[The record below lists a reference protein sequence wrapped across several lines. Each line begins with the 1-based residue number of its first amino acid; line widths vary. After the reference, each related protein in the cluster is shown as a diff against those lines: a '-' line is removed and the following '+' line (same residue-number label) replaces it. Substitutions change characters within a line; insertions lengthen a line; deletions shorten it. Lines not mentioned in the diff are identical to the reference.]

1 MRLALL
7 FSGNIV
13 RFWCFSLVMAAGLSG
28 PVAADSGL
36 SSEESRRWDPPAQA
50 VTVTDDP
57 AAPYIAYF
65 TPPYRAAGSVDLAWS
80 MMATR
85 WRKTGDIQ
93 LSVGVRMLHGG
104 QAWGITGWRLADP
117 RFPPRRTAAS
127 SSNAQ
132 APIEPLRPLDTCSDS
147 GCRTYEAASFALPL
161 AALDQAALTP
171 NGALEISILTQTGE
185 TQSIRFPAAILTEL
199 NRMLA
204 GQRASFIAP

>member
-1 MRLALL
+1 MR
-7 FSGNIV
+7 I
-13 RFWCFSLVMAAGLSG
+13 WCFGLVVAAGLVG

-36 SSEESRRWDPPAQA
+36 SPEESRRWDPPAHV

-57 AAPYIAYF
+57 TAPYIAYF

-85 WRKTGDIQ
+85 WRETGDVR
-93 LSVGVRMLHGG
+93 LSVGVRVLHGG
-104 QAWGITGWRLADP
+104 QAWDITGWRLMDP
-117 RFPPRRTAAS
+117 RFPPRGTAAS

-132 APIEPLRPLDTCSDS
+132 TSIEPLKPLDTCNES

-171 NGALEISILTQTGE
+171 DGALEISILTQAGE
-185 TQSIRFPAAILTEL
+185 TPSIRFPAAILTEL
-199 NRMLA
+199 KRMVA
-204 GQRASFIAP
+204 AQRTSLIAP

>member
-1 MRLALL
+1 
-7 FSGNIV
+7 
-13 RFWCFSLVMAAGLSG
+13 MAAGLSG

-36 SSEESRRWDPPAQA
+36 SPEESRRWDPPAHV

-65 TPPYRAAGSVDLAWS
+65 TPPYRAAGSTDLAWS

-85 WRKTGDIQ
+85 WRGTGDIQ

-104 QAWGITGWRLADP
+104 PAWGITGWRLADP
-117 RFPPRRTAAS
+117 RFPPHGTAAS
-127 SSNAQ
+127 SSQIQ
-132 APIEPLRPLDTCSDS
+132 ASIEPLKPLDTCNES

-171 NGALEISILTQTGE
+171 DGGLEIRILTQAGE
-185 TQSIRFPAAILTEL
+185 TPSIRFPAAILAEL

-204 GQRASFIAP
+204 AKRTSLIAP

>member
-1 MRLALL
+1 
-7 FSGNIV
+7 
-13 RFWCFSLVMAAGLSG
+13 MAAGLGG

-36 SSEESRRWDPPAQA
+36 SPEESRRWDPPAQA

-85 WRKTGDIQ
+85 WRGTGDVR

-104 QAWGITGWRLADP
+104 QAWGITGWRLAEP
-117 RFPPRRTAAS
+117 RYPPRRAAVS
-127 SSNAQ
+127 SSQIQ
-132 APIEPLRPLDTCSDS
+132 ASIEPLKPLDTCGKS

-161 AALDQAALTP
+161 AALEQAGLTP
-171 NGALEISILTQTGE
+171 DGALEISILTRAGE
-185 TQSIRFPAAILTEL
+185 APSIRFPAAILADL
-199 NRMLA
+199 KRMLA
-204 GQRASFIAP
+204 ATRTSLIAP